1 MTGVM
6 LPLTFLRAHGRLLG
20 FGLVMALS
28 SSFGQTFFISL
39 FGAEVR
45 AALGLSHGGFG
56 TIYALGTLGSA
67 ALLVFGGRLIDR
79 WPLVLFAG
87 AVLGG
92 LTIACLAMSAVESV
106 AGLALAI
113 FGLRFFGQGLSSH
126 ASLTAMARY
135 FERERGRAV
144 AIASLGYPTGEALWP
159 PLVVALL
166 VGFPWR
172 TLWLGAAVVLVLV
185 SLPMVLWL
193 LKGHGA
199 RDIAL
204 KARSRDGA
212 KDATLGQ
219 ALRGS
224 QFWLRMPALVAPSFI
239 STGLIFHQV
248 HIAGTKGWPMTL
260 MAGSF
265 SLYAIGG
272 VTSVMLVGGLVDRM
286 TARRLVPFFLA
297 PLASACLALAA
308 SDAPYMAP
316 VFFALLGVGAGA
328 TTSILGTLW
337 AELYGV
343 AHLGAIRAFAQA
355 ASVFSTGLAPAVLGL
370 LIDAGIGVS
379 AIALG
384 CAAYCLGASA
394 LAFTARQRVP
404 LRA

>member
-6 LPLTFLRAHGRLLG
+6 LPLTFLRAHGQLLG
-20 FGLVMALS
+20 FGLTMAMC

-39 FGAEVR
+39 FGAEIR

-56 TIYALGTLGSA
+56 TLYALGTLGSA

-87 AVLGG
+87 TVLGG
-92 LTIACLAMSAVESV
+92 LAIACLAMSAVESV

-144 AIASLGYPTGEALWP
+144 AIASLGYPAGEALWP

-166 VGFPWR
+166 VGFSWR
-172 TLWLGAAVVLVLV
+172 TLWLGAAIVLVLV
-185 SLPMVLWL
+185 ALPLVLWL

-212 KDATLGQ
+212 GDATLGQ
-219 ALRGS
+219 ALREGR
-224 QFWLRMPALVAPSFI
+224 FWLRMPALLAPSFI

-248 HIAGTKGWPMTL
+248 HIAATKGWPMSL

-265 SLYAIGG
+265 SFYALGS
-272 VTSVMLVGGLVDRM
+272 VASVMLIGGLVDRM
-286 TARRLVPFFLA
+286 SARRLVPFFLT
-297 PLASACLALAA
+297 PLVCACLALAA

-355 ASVFSTGLAPAVLGL
+355 AMVFSTGLAPAVLGL
-370 LIDAGIGVS
+370 LIDAGVGAG

-384 CAAYCLGASA
+384 CAAYCFGAST
-394 LAFTARQRVP
+394 LAFAARQRVP